1 MPHLCYAVGDMAK
14 SRMKTA
20 EPAPEPIIPRIG
32 DKVTIPRASSVLE
45 VEHVSN
51 DGTEVT
57 LRRPG
62 TNLQWFRIHADT
74 LTYIDRKPP
83 AKTSNP
89 FTTPE
94 PTLDA
99 EAVVERIDIVR
110 RESLK
115 RIDDDI
121 DILKAYLKTEAA
133 PKAAIE
139 VLEDLTIDQH
149 KSWKAAIEKVKK
161 ALG

>member
-1 MPHLCYAVGDMAK
+1 MP
-14 SRMKTA
+14 SRKKPV
-20 EPAPEPIIPRIG
+20 EPEPPIAPRVG
-32 DKVTIPRASSVLE
+32 DKVTIPNSSSVLE
-45 VEHVSN
+45 VEHVSY
-51 DGTEVT
+51 DGSEVN

-62 TNLQWFRIHADT
+62 TNLQWFRIQADT

-83 AKTSNP
+83 VKTSNP

-99 EAVVERIDIVR
+99 AAVLERIDIVR

-121 DILKAYLKTEAA
+121 DILKTYLKTEDA

-139 VLEDLTIDQH
+139 ALEDLTIDQQ
-149 KSWKAAIEKVKK
+149 KSWKATIEKVKK
-161 ALG
+161 ALRD

>member
-1 MPHLCYAVGDMAK
+1 MAK
-14 SRMKTA
+14 DRKKSAT
-20 EPAPEPIIPRIG
+20 PEPPIMPRVG
-32 DKVTIPRASSVLE
+32 DKVTMKGSNSVRHISRVYPGGDEVDVEVPR
-45 VEHVSN
+45 
-51 DGTEVT
+51 
-57 LRRPG
+57 
-62 TNLQWFRIHADT
+62 TNLQWFRVKADT
-74 LTYIDRKPP
+74 LTYVERTPP

-99 EAVVERIDIVR
+99 AAVLERIDIVR

-121 DILKAYLKTEAA
+121 DILKSYLRTEDA

-139 VLEDLTIDQH
+139 ALETLTVDQH
-149 KSWKAAIEKVKK
+149 VNWKKAIEKVKK
-161 ALG
+161 ALE